1 MEREAFLA
9 RLSPAATMPV
19 FDAPDV
25 PPVTIEGDLLDTW
38 RSRAE
43 ALGVEIHEV
52 STPNDTR
59 DLVRALAE
67 ERGLTDFCSWED
79 EHLPVHGI
87 AGYLVTAGMAEHVV
101 GAEEVASLEPVGL
114 GVTSADGLL
123 AETGS
128 VVLSTGPGRSRFASL
143 LPSLHVVVVARDRVR
158 PSLRAVMDEVGVDT
172 ANTVVVTGPSRTGDI
187 EGILVKGVHGPAE
200 VHVIF
205 VP

>member
-9 RLSPAATMPV
+9 RLSPAVTMPV

-25 PPVTIEGDLLDTW
+25 PAVTIDGDLLDSW

-52 STPNDTR
+52 STSNDTR

-67 ERGLTDFCSWED
+67 ERGVTDFCSWED

-128 VVLSTGPGRSRFASL
+128 IVLSTGPGRSRFASL
-143 LPSLHVVVVARDRVR
+143 LPLLHVVVVARDRVR

-200 VHVIF
+200 VHVIL